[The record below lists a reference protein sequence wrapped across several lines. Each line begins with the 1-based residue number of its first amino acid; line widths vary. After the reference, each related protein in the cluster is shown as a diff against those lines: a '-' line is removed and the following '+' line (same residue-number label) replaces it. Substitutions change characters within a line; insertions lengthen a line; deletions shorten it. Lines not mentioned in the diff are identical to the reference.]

1 MEVPAKPELRR
12 AEPLCAHSGK
22 SRKSRKSR
30 TRSSRKK
37 RSHKPEALPSPKKLD
52 FEQET
57 ATDNPESSSRPKPS
71 KARHLKDPWVKG
83 SSFDSCWRFCATLGE
98 PTPETKLSAPED
110 TQHSSDSIPLGYS
123 PGDSQQSPN
132 SSNRVSDGNCS
143 STTEPPSLKRS
154 STTTTD
160 ASSGRSKFDKMYF
173 RSPYSP
179 SALNSLNLKPQ
190 NPNILYYV
198 RVRLYVWY

>member
-12 AEPLCAHSGK
+12 AEPLCAFSRK

-98 PTPETKLSAPED
+98 PTPETSSLHRRIRNTPRTPFLWATLPVTPSRAPTAPIVEA
-110 TQHSSDSIPLGYS
+110 TATAAALPS
-123 PGDSQQSPN
+123 
-132 SSNRVSDGNCS
+132 R
-143 STTEPPSLKRS
+143 PP
-154 STTTTD
+154 
-160 ASSGRSKFDKMYF
+160 
-173 RSPYSP
+173 
-179 SALNSLNLKPQ
+179 
-190 NPNILYYV
+190 
-198 RVRLYVWY
+198 